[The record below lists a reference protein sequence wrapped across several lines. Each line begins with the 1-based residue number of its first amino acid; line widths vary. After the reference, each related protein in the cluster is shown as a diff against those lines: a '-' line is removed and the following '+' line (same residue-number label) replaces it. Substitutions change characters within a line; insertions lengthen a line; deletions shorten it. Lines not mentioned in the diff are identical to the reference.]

1 MLCELDFE
9 KKKEASNKEVS
20 TKGLKKEKC
29 RKPDGPCIQHD
40 FFNHVY
46 EVGRGTASKTRK
58 YVQTLRIAP
67 FHGGAP
73 TFSVLIW

>member
-40 FFNHVY
+40 FSITY
-46 EVGRGTASKTRK
+46 MKLVGEQLVKPENMYK
-58 YVQTLRIAP
+58 PCV
-67 FHGGAP
+67 
-73 TFSVLIW
+73 